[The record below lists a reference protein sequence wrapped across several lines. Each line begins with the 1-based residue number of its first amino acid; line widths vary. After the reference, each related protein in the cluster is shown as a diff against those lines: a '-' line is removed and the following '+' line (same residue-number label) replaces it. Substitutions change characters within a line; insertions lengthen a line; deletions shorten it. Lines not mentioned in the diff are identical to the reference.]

1 MYLWLIKSYSDKASL
16 LINIRVSSLLPF
28 QNSIPATIDFI
39 EPTADHRLRHQKA
52 LRQQIHKLERVQHQI
67 RHELRQMKGHHMES
81 RVAGL
86 ETEQRRLANSN
97 FNLSREVAS
106 LDKMHGS
113 MLELLE
119 DVEGIQTKFD
129 KVMPDVRREI
139 SKLEFNFAQLNSEQ
153 GLEREEGRNRG
164 KSIQA
169 IAVSVST
176 LQADR
181 EVIKKLEERVAT
193 YELDLRRVEQ
203 QQKHMVT
210 DREQEM
216 QRTRN
221 PIAKVIDVSL
231 PTLFV
236 EEHSVFW

>member
-1 MYLWLIKSYSDKASL
+1 MFSVF
-16 LINIRVSSLLPF
+16 VSPP
-28 QNSIPATIDFI
+28 QNTVPTTIDFI
-39 EPTADHRLRHQKA
+39 EPEADHRLRHQKA
-52 LRQQIHKLERVQHQI
+52 LRQQMHKLERTQHQL
-67 RHELRQMKGHHMES
+67 RHELRQLKAHHIES
-81 RVAGL
+81 RLAGL

-97 FNLSREVAS
+97 FNLSREVSS
-106 LDKMHGS
+106 LDKMHSS

-153 GLEREEGRNRG
+153 GLVREEGRNRG

-181 EVIKKLEERVAT
+181 EVIKKLEDKVST
-193 YELDLRRVEQ
+193 FELDLRRVEQ
-203 QQKHMVT
+203 QQQKHMAG
-210 DREQEM
+210 DRWDHET
-216 QRTRN
+216 RTGRN
-221 PIAKVIDVSL
+221 PAIEKVIGLFSFSPSLSLWVS
-231 PTLFV
+231 FEIV
-236 EEHSVFW
+236 RGFG